1 MVIVINGK
9 ICAAATSTMLPS
21 ADAVF
26 VLCVGGMRSFSNA
39 YCTRCY
45 CVGQD
50 LADLFSKFRCYSP
63 LTLSQPGQW
72 ATVTIGYPWKDYDNY
87 EFKLPF

>member
-9 ICAAATSTMLPS
+9 ICAATTPTMLPS

-39 YCTRCY
+39 YCTQCY

-50 LADLFSKFRCYSP
+50 LADLFSKF
-63 LTLSQPGQW
+63 
-72 ATVTIGYPWKDYDNY
+72 
-87 EFKLPF
+87 

>member
-9 ICAAATSTMLPS
+9 ICAAATFTMLPS

-26 VLCVGGMRSFSNA
+26 VLCVGGMRLFSNP

-50 LADLFSKFRCYSP
+50 LADLFSKF
-63 LTLSQPGQW
+63 
-72 ATVTIGYPWKDYDNY
+72 
-87 EFKLPF
+87 